1 MRRLFRRRVEPQP
14 PPGATPD
21 EAAAQPVTT
30 IRDEEVVTPTRRRP
44 PRIWPWLLALLL
56 LVLAGLAG
64 LYLLTRDD
72 DESSEAATATVPD
85 VVGMRGAEADR
96 RIRAA
101 ELEPKV
107 RHVFSRTRA
116 NRVLRQQPAPGSE
129 IAPGA
134 AVFVTLSR
142 GLGQVEVPNLVGSS
156 EADAAEE
163 LTRRG
168 LETRVVRVASSHR
181 AGTIVAQNPEA
192 GERVSRGSTVR
203 LNVSRGRV
211 ATTTTTKTTTTTTM
225 RTTTRTT
232 TTTTRA
238 TTTRPATTTTT
249 RPATT
254 TTAAPAR
261 TLATVPDVVGL
272 DESTAE
278 RDLRQAGFAVR
289 SVSRNTADPA
299 QDGVVLGQ
307 RPAGGTRA
315 RAGSQVTI
323 TVGVLT
329 P

>member
-1 MRRLFRRRVEPQP
+1 VRRLFRRRVEPQP

-21 EAAAQPVTT
+21 EAAAQPITT
-30 IRDEEVVTPTRRRP
+30 IRDEEVVTPTRRGP

-64 LYLLTRDD
+64 LYFLTRDD

-85 VVGMRGAEADR
+85 VVGMRGVEAAR
-96 RIRAA
+96 RIQAA
-101 ELEPKV
+101 GLRPQV
-107 RHVFSRTRA
+107 RHVFSRRRP
-116 NRVLRQQPAPGSE
+116 NQVLSQRPA
-129 IAPGA
+129 AGA
-134 AVFVTLSR
+134 ELRPQGAVLLTLSR
-142 GLGQVEVPNLVGSS
+142 GVPRVDVPDLVGHS

-163 LTRRG
+163 LTREG
-168 LETRVVRVASSHR
+168 LETRVVRVASR
-181 AGTIVAQNPEA
+181 QRVGTVVAQNPA
-192 GERVSRGSTVR
+192 PGERVRRGTTVR
-203 LNVSRGRV
+203 VNVSRGRT
-211 ATTTTTKTTTTTTM
+211 ATTTTTTTTTTTATT
-225 RTTTRTT
+225 RTTTRATTT

-238 TTTRPATTTTT
+238 ATTRPAT
-249 RPATT
+249 ATT
-254 TTAAPAR
+254 PPR
-261 TLATVPDVVGL
+261 TRALATVPDVVGL
-272 DESTAE
+272 DEPAAE